1 MNDFDIFLQTAM
13 TDERADMSLLRI
25 IRESELRLGEV
36 IGSGAF
42 GTVYSVSHQRAPAN
56 DVYVTENN
64 RLINNQ
70 LI

>member
-1 MNDFDIFLQTAM
+1 M

-42 GTVYSVSHQRAPAN
+42 GTVYSVSQC
-56 DVYVTENN
+56 TNN
-64 RLINNQ
+64 RLIQSIYLVLQKQHNTV
-70 LI
+70 